1 MAWQP
6 SGRVVNCISYHP
18 SLSIPLSLFALT
30 PLTQFQE
37 PRESKAFSG
46 AAPPILTRRA
56 AVAIAIC
63 YVRVLLRIRLFV
75 SDLAILAVCRHVRSF
90 MDFIGGPP
98 RAPARGLANFNQRH
112 DANAHSA
119 FDIPSRCSFRGRAQL
134 WSRRTWTTCLS
145 GGGHIGKVAYEYHS
159 DWRMKPLNA
168 AVPPKKEMP
177 RFQQRVTP
185 RADVLRKLSTVGEK
199 QRTRTRHATPLA
211 PKGIRL
217 LLYDLIAVVRSS
229 WRTARG
235 MR

>member
-6 SGRVVNCISYHP
+6 AGRVVNCISYHP

-75 SDLAILAVCRHVRSF
+75 SEGGDLAILAVCRHVRSF

-112 DANAHSA
+112 DAK
-119 FDIPSRCSFRGRAQL
+119 C
-134 WSRRTWTTCLS
+134 
-145 GGGHIGKVAYEYHS
+145 
-159 DWRMKPLNA
+159 PL
-168 AVPPKKEMP
+168 
-177 RFQQRVTP
+177 RF
-185 RADVLRKLSTVGEK
+185 
-199 QRTRTRHATPLA
+199 
-211 PKGIRL
+211 
-217 LLYDLIAVVRSS
+217 
-229 WRTARG
+229 
-235 MR
+235 